1 MVDWRLKEL
10 RGTQRRT
17 FLRMMGAAAAGFALE
32 RSKLLNYI
40 ADSGGH
46 ALADTAS
53 CAATNRSVH
62 IISGG
67 GNFCLWQLLW
77 PLPEVGSDMSGNFSY
92 HAVGEGN
99 LYTGGDKPFYYGPE
113 SPFFDFGTMTPTRPM
128 TAFLAGTPVVH
139 ERVPLRSIMIDG
151 TAAGDGDSGTGT
163 SLLGAVAAVQRS
175 TVSLLPAIGV
185 APAGLGAAA
194 GAPELAKVPSADA
207 MVDLFSSQAS
217 KTILLAQQDKA
228 MFETYYKAIL
238 GLRTAAARPTWIHQ
252 LETTKKAA
260 NLIGQNL
267 GAQLVPQAADSAAY
281 GVTAML
287 AEAASNFFGGQSGKD
302 RLVNMA
308 KALITAKKAMAM
320 GLTNSVIIGVPPET
334 GAAGGFTDPHDTFN
348 SGTTVSQV
356 RNSIKYFGMMLNA
369 FYADCAT
376 SPDPSCTAKTLDK
389 TVILTVHG
397 DHPHN
402 PLVRS
407 AWPDATPD
415 NTNWVYVMGNG
426 YLPTGWQG
434 QGKANNKADGI
445 DPTTGATVPYPE
457 NAPAKQAMSEK
468 AANSASAAIL
478 YAVAKGD
485 MKAVKEYYK
494 GADIAA
500 LVKPPPP

>member
-17 FLRMMGAAAAGFALE
+17 FLRMMGAAAAGFAVE

-40 ADSGGH
+40 ADTSGH
-46 ALADTAS
+46 AMADTAS
-53 CAATNRSVH
+53 CASTNRSIH

-77 PLPEVGSDMSGNFSY
+77 PLPEVGADMSGNFSY
-92 HAVGEGN
+92 HAPGQGV
-99 LYTGGDKPFYYGPE
+99 LYSGGDKPFYYGPE
-113 SPFFDFGTMTPTRPM
+113 SPFFDFATGTPTLPM
-128 TAFLAGTPVVH
+128 TAYLAGTPVVH
-139 ERVPLRSIMIDG
+139 ERVPLRSVMVDG
-151 TAAGDGDSGTGT
+151 IALGDGDSGSGT
-163 SLLGAVAAVQRS
+163 SLLGAVTAIQRS
-175 TVSLLPAIGV
+175 TVSLLPVIGV
-185 APAGLGAAA
+185 APAGLGSAA
-194 GAPELAKVPSADA
+194 GAPELAKVPSADS

-217 KTILLAQQDKA
+217 KTILLAQEDKA

-238 GLRTAAARPTWIHQ
+238 GLRAASGRPTWIHQ

-267 GAQLVPQAADSAAY
+267 GAQLQPQPADLAAY
-281 GVTAML
+281 GVTAL
-287 AEAASNFFGGQSGKD
+287 QAEAAGNLFGGAEGKA
-302 RLVNMA
+302 RLLNMA

-320 GLTNSVIIGVPPET
+320 GLTNSVVIGVPPET

-348 SGTTVSQV
+348 SATTIAQV
-356 RNSIKYFGMMLNA
+356 TMSIKYFGIMLNA

-407 AWPDATPD
+407 AWPDATPG
-415 NTNWVYVMGNG
+415 NSNWVYVMGNG
-426 YLPTGWQG
+426 YLPTGWHG
-434 QGKANNKADGI
+434 QGKANNTAEGI
-445 DPTTGATVPYPE
+445 DPTTGAVIPYD
-457 NAPAKQAMSEK
+457 AAK

-478 YAVAKGD
+478 YAVAKGE

-494 GADIAA
+494 GADITA
-500 LVKPPPP
+500 LVKPPPA